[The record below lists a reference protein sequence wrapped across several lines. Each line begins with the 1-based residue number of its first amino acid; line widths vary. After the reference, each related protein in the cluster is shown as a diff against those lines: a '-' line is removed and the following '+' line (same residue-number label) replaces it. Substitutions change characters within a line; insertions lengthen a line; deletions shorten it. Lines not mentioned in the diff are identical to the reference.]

1 MTVFEVL
8 SRCGRILLGDE
19 DTGLVFVWNGSL
31 TFTTFQHAGRG
42 KFYAVDAW
50 TVEGVPATL
59 DVAIDKCRERL
70 SEIVADE
77 GINEHHD
84 LLAAKAHEATSK
96 RTANF
101 PD

>member
-1 MTVFEVL
+1 MKEATVAAAENAHAQEAVL
-8 SRCGRILLGDE
+8 EIER
-19 DTGLVFVWNGSL
+19 
-31 TFTTFQHAGRG
+31 AGPS
-42 KFYAVDAW
+42 AV
-50 TVEGVPATL
+50 
-59 DVAIDKCRERL
+59 
-70 SEIVADE
+70 EIVADE